1 MSALSF
7 LFEGIVAALMV
18 ALIVYCVRL
27 DRRLAALREND
38 APILALITELRAA
51 AERAEA
57 SVGHLKAAGLDAE
70 RSLQQAIRTAQAV
83 EDDLVR
89 RSRVPTA
96 AAFARAAAET
106 PAPAAPASPAPQP
119 AAAQPAVTR
128 EAARPAAAPT
138 SVARPPAAKPPA
150 APPATRSDAERDLL
164 RAIRFARAEG
174 DA

>member
-1 MSALSF
+1 MSVASL
-7 LFEGIVAALMV
+7 LFEGVVAALMI

-27 DRRLAALREND
+27 DRRLAVLREND
-38 APILALITELRAA
+38 EPIRALIAELHKA

-89 RSRVPTA
+89 RSRIPTA
-96 AAFARAAAET
+96 ASIARAAAEA
-106 PAPAAPASPAPQP
+106 PAPAAPAPAPQ
-119 AAAQPAVTR
+119 AVAAQPSVTR
-128 EAARPAAAPT
+128 DAARPAAAPT
-138 SVARPPAAKPPA
+138 SVARPPVARPPA
-150 APPATRSDAERDLL
+150 APAATRSEAERDLL